1 MNKQERFN
9 EQVDRFIDDQEEFNE
24 PVDPWLDRIAGH
36 LTYSKNRA
44 SKIQASREP
53 ATIAMVMGFTL
64 LRVLST
70 ADLAR
75 MCRGP
80 DAGDIPLKEL
90 ISFARAHLVVEV
102 SDDEGNRLLIAVECS
117 HIADR
122 RDTDRATR
130 NADYLTRFTGE
141 PARAAVASAR
151 NNQEIQSLIDDGT
164 VWWYQLEDDTDGVE
178 EAPQVLAQRQI
189 RRAPSALRME
199 RRPCPGR
206 AGILSRL

>member
-1 MNKQERFN
+1 MTKQEQFN
-9 EQVDRFIDDQEEFNE
+9 ERVDRFIDDQKAFNE
-24 PVDPWLDRIAGH
+24 SVDTWLDRIEGRFDRIESRLDRIEGR

-90 ISFARAHLVVEV
+90 ISFARADLVVEV

-130 NADYLTRFTGE
+130 NANYLTRFTGE
-141 PARAAVASAR
+141 PAHAAVASAR

-164 VWWYQLEDDTDGVE
+164 VWWYQLEDDTDDVD
-178 EAPQVLAQRQI
+178 EAP
-189 RRAPSALRME
+189 
-199 RRPCPGR
+199 
-206 AGILSRL
+206 